1 MRPRTTPESA
11 YVEIAAVAHQRDE
24 IPSNRDLASKHRIS
38 ESYVRHLMK
47 LARKGLLSAWD
58 AASSKHRPTP
68 QTAIISEAAQRA
80 IETREWAEGKDEVKV
95 NTDNNTTD

>member
-11 YVEIAAVAHQRDE
+11 YVDIAEVAHQRDK

-58 AASSKHRPTP
+58 AASNKPRPRP

-80 IETREWAEGKDEVKV
+80 IETREWAEGSDDIPIAPDKNE
-95 NTDNNTTD
+95 NG